1 VAEDL
6 VAFLEE
12 QLDDGGADGAG
23 ADTGAADAGATT
35 GETTPPAKATGRGAA
50 KATTGKGKKATPAKP
65 KTAAQKKKEKAAA
78 DKKAKADKA
87 AKAKADKKAK
97 ADAAAKV
104 KADKKAKAA
113 PRITR
118 AACFAGIVTDGK
130 VRTKK
135 QMIEAMQK
143 QYPGSKDDGPFWV
156 NVYCS
161 VLLALGLM
169 DKKDDGTMPYER

>member
-1 VAEDL
+1 MVVVYDLDSYPLSSVVLEVIVAK
-6 VAFLEE
+6 E
-12 QLDDGGADGAG
+12 QLRLD
-23 ADTGAADAGATT
+23 
-35 GETTPPAKATGRGAA
+35 KLAA
-50 KATTGKGKKATPAKP
+50 KRQET
-65 KTAAQKKKEKAAA
+65 A

-97 ADAAAKV
+97 ADAAAK
-104 KADKKAKAA
+104 KKAEADAKPKAA

-135 QMIEAMQK
+135 AMIEEMQK

-169 DKKDDGTMPYER
+169 VKQDDGNMPYER